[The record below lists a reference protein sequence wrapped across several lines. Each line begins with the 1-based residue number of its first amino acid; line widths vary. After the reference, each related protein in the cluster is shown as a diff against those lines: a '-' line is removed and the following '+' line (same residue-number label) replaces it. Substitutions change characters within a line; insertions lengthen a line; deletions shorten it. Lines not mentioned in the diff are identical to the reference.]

1 MFLYLMLNKLNYKK
15 SQLNQYFKNKT
26 QLKIK
31 NLTLNEGKNMHS
43 LVTKWWSDKV
53 EVACGVG
60 DEARVVPRDGSYRVA
75 EGERA

>member
-43 LVTKWWSDKV
+43 LVTK
-53 EVACGVG
+53 
-60 DEARVVPRDGSYRVA
+60 
-75 EGERA
+75 